1 MTFKVEFFKGIV
13 ARVDWLNSSLIFDS
27 HNSFKKLTQQTTQRT
42 RLISKMLQSA
52 LVGFVAWGIAKGVF
66 IPLPNYNF
74 KSDRLR

>member
-42 RLISKMLQSA
+42 RLTFQMLQSA
-52 LVGFVAWGIAKGVF
+52 LVRFVAWGDCKGGYLSPCRTT
-66 IPLPNYNF
+66 I
-74 KSDRLR
+74 

>member
-52 LVGFVAWGIAKGVF
+52 LVGFVAWGIAKGGSF
-66 IPLPNYNF
+66 PLAE
-74 KSDRLR
+74 LL